1 MVSVKG
7 SKVTLNGRSV
17 TVVNQHKLK
26 GTYAKE
32 LSAHGCGACCAALA
46 LTLMGKK
53 AAPADIL
60 RKGVAL
66 WGKWTKYPLISA
78 NGLATIVGKY
88 GCTAKVAF
96 VTRNNRTTI
105 RKLIDAALRAGNPV
119 ICWTDD
125 NGHRIDPFSSGDH
138 YVLAVGYNKLG
149 RVVVAN
155 SDNRGPVNI
164 VTLDTLCKYLRAGT
178 GADRG
183 WYKSTAGSAGI
194 VIIGPKPTVKKVTVK
209 KPTPTCA
216 LATLKRGAKGQQV
229 KVLQKLLGG
238 LPVGGAFGAKTEARV
253 IAYQKKKKL
262 TPDGVVGPKTWDSL
276 LK

>member
-1 MVSVKG
+1 MSNIVTVSG
-7 SKVTLNGRSV
+7 SKITLNGRSA

-32 LSAHGCGACCAALA
+32 LSAHGCGACCAAMALA
-46 LTLMGKK
+46 LMGKK
-53 AAPADIL
+53 AAPADVV

-66 WGKWTKYPLISA
+66 WGKWPKYPLISA
-78 NGLATIVGKY
+78 NGLATIIGTYGYIGK
-88 GCTAKVAF
+88 AAF
-96 VTRNNRTTI
+96 LSTSNRATI
-105 RKLIDAALRAGNPV
+105 RKLIDLALRAGKPV
-119 ICWTDD
+119 ICWTAK
-125 NGHRIDPFSSGDH
+125 GFSSGDH

-155 SDNRGPVNI
+155 SGNRGPVNI
-164 VTLDTLCKYLRAGT
+164 VTLDTLCKSLQKGKGT
-178 GADRG
+178 DKG

-194 VIIGPKPTVKKVTVK
+194 AIVGPKPVVKKAKVTK
-209 KPTPTCA
+209 AAPTYS

-262 TPDGVVGPKTWDSL
+262 TQDGVVGPKTWDSL